1 MTATGLLSQQS
12 RERWNSC
19 CGSKIIQG
27 MGSQKDSENIKIMV
41 YQDGS
46 QWKEYVNLRK
56 KCIKV

>member
-1 MTATGLLSQQS
+1 
-12 RERWNSC
+12 
-19 CGSKIIQG
+19 